1 MVSVIVLRLP
11 PRGPFGAMPVR
22 RVSDCYRTVTVR
34 HRNKSSAHLVVIC
47 HHVAGPEDI
56 HIHRSGPVFG
66 LARSCWRLLRP
77 NRRICINSGSLR
89 EPEFIHIHRFGLRS
103 LQLDRAKPK
112 TGPDRCLCISSGPS
126 GILPM
131 GLAATAHSSLGPQA
145 GPAGCTAESCLAEAG
160 TRVPAHASGQSPSWR
175 RLLCT

>member
-1 MVSVIVLRLP
+1 MQAYEAWRAVVRCV
-11 PRGPFGAMPVR
+11 PFGPGFKVLTA
-22 RVSDCYRTVTVR
+22 VS
-34 HRNKSSAHLVVIC
+34 HRLGAREGYC
-47 HHVAGPEDI
+47 GT
-56 HIHRSGPVFG
+56 GG
-66 LARSCWRLLRP
+66 YTCTLARAGFRPGSVLLEASEVQFVHEYKIRLRP
-77 NRRICINSGSLR
+77 DACWA
-89 EPEFIHIHRFGLRS
+89 PEAS
-103 LQLDRAKPK
+103 SNTEPK

-126 GILPM
+126 GMLPM